1 MEHPNLDRFDPSDL
15 DRIDAM
21 RVEAERYARANGC
34 CASCEHSRR
43 LDRRKAEGRVEKA
56 FGIVERETVTVATD
70 ARYSG
75 PAILAMARR
84 AAMEA
89 VPCTVCTLGVV
100 DPDGTAHWE
109 DLAEVEPSGWCECWE
124 PVRA

>member
-1 MEHPNLDRFDPSDL
+1 MELKLRYRAP
-15 DRIDAM
+15 
-21 RVEAERYARANGC
+21 AEDSAKGWEEQSLPIGCGYIGAN
-34 CASCEHSRR
+34 
-43 LDRRKAEGRVEKA
+43 V

>member
-1 MEHPNLDRFDPSDL
+1 MKEICLDRFDPAAL

-21 RVEAERYARANGC
+21 REEAERYARANGC
-34 CASCEHSRR
+34 CATCEHSRR
-43 LDRRKAEGRVEKA
+43 LDRRKAEEKVEKA
-56 FGIVERETVTVATD
+56 FDIMERETLTIATSQ
-70 ARYSG
+70 RHSG
-75 PAILAMARR
+75 PAIFAMARR

-100 DPDGTAHWE
+100 DPDGNAHWE
-109 DLAEVEPSGWCECWE
+109 DLVEADPDGWCECWE

>member
-1 MEHPNLDRFDPSDL
+1 MRQLSLDRFDPASL
-15 DRIDAM
+15 DRLDAL
-21 RVEAERYARANGC
+21 AESAWRYARANGC
-34 CASCEHSRR
+34 CATCEHSRR
-43 LDRRKAEGRVEKA
+43 IDRRATEGRVEKA
-56 FGIVERETVTVATD
+56 FGIMGRETVTVATD

-75 PAILAMARR
+75 PAILAMVRR

>member
-1 MEHPNLDRFDPSDL
+1 MREICLDRFDPAAL

-21 RVEAERYARANGC
+21 REEAESYARANGRC
-34 CASCEHSRR
+34 DTCEHSRR
-43 LDRRKAEGRVEKA
+43 IDRRVAEERVEKA
-56 FGIVERETVTVATD
+56 FGIMERETVTVATD

-100 DPDGTAHWE
+100 DTDGTAHWD
-109 DLAEVEPSGWCECWE
+109 DLTEVEPSGWCECWE

>member
-1 MEHPNLDRFDPSDL
+1 MQALLDRFDPAAL

-21 RVEAERYARANGC
+21 REEAERYARANGY
-34 CASCEHSRR
+34 CATCEHSRR
-43 LDRRKAEGRVEKA
+43 VDRRRAEMRVEKA
-56 FGIVERETVTVATD
+56 FSIMERETVTVATD

>member
-1 MEHPNLDRFDPSDL
+1 MEHPNLDRFSPESL
-15 DRIDAM
+15 DRLDAM
-21 RVEAERYARANGC
+21 REEAERYARANGR
-34 CASCEHSRR
+34 CATCEHSRR
-43 LDRRKAEGRVEKA
+43 IDRRRVEERVEKA

-109 DLAEVEPSGWCECWE
+109 DLAEVETSGWCECWE